1 MEMTKII
8 LPNVADELVQ
18 MHLWRSKFFDK
29 ASRCERELRR
39 LLALPANDK
48 SHFKVMA
55 EKLIATKKDE
65 KKSALPRLVD
75 ELIPLI
81 ELRAELA
88 HSHFVGFSGTES
100 TDAMFENASFSH
112 IHFSKYT
119 VLTNEQRNQAYGR
132 LSWIAGQLAKT
143 AVLQD

>member
-55 EKLIATKKDE
+55 ERLMATKKDD
-65 KKSALPRLVD
+65 KKCALYKLVD

-88 HSHFVGFSGTES
+88 HSHFVCFSGTES

-112 IHFSKYT
+112 IHFSKFT
-119 VLTNEQRNQAYGR
+119 VITNERRKHTYDR
-132 LSWIAGQLAKT
+132 VCWIAGQLAKT
-143 AVLQD
+143 DLS